1 MILYDLTCPNQHSF
15 EGWFSSSSDFDRQ
28 SEAKQIACPYCEDPG
43 VIRAPMAPRIARH
56 ARAPMAERAASQ
68 PASPAAPSE
77 TGELGRIVSD
87 FCKEVEANSDY
98 VGKEFPE
105 EARKIHYGETKKRT
119 IYGEA
124 TVKDAV
130 ELKDEG
136 INVTPIPW
144 VKKSDA

>member
-15 EGWFSSSSDFDRQ
+15 EGWFSSSADFDRQ
-28 SEAKQIACPYCEDPG
+28 SEARQVACPYCEDRG
-43 VIRAPMAPRIARH
+43 VIRAPMAPRIGRH
-56 ARAPMAERAASQ
+56 ARTPMAERPPHT
-68 PASPAAPSE
+68 PAAAPSAAA
-77 TGELGRIVSD
+77 GELGRIVNE
-87 FCKEVEANSDY
+87 FCREVESNADY

-105 EARKIHYGETKKRT
+105 EARKIHYGETTKRRT

-124 TVKDAV
+124 TIKDAV

-136 INVTPIPW
+136 IDVTPIPW